1 MSGGFQSKQSE
12 ADSTTV
18 AQTNEARDLDLATD
32 ETAISDD
39 ENKLKIAISSE
50 NTGERI
56 FLAFSSEKVFEQIA
70 QLRQE

>member
-1 MSGGFQSKQSE
+1 
-12 ADSTTV
+12 
-18 AQTNEARDLDLATD
+18 LDLAAD

-56 FLAFSSEKVFEQIA
+56 FLAFSSETVFEQIA
-70 QLRQE
+70 QPRQE